1 MAKSIKHGSIFLDVK
16 TYYEIDGIRLDVELA
31 DSTFPRPFLVLPP
44 HWPEGASAD
53 AAQRMHNRSFIT
65 TCSQKK
71 NPWTAKPFLVELKT
85 SSNGKTRPF
94 AVGDS
99 QCAGEGARG
108 DGERLYFF
116 QFCFLKIAVKQKST
130 LTWKIFRRS
139 CTIQRTSPLKEKMS
153 WPVPAL
159 SSQLLLQKS
168 PWPGEASLFVMM
180 MRPVLPFFGFFRCL
194 VRSSIP
200 LPGWKRTSTKK
211 DLHIREHLVLHLPF
225 SQEFLWPSTPG
236 AQELSLCFLNCE
248 HVTFKS

>member
-1 MAKSIKHGSIFLDVK
+1 M
-16 TYYEIDGIRLDVELA
+16 RLMVSDWMLNWRILL
-31 DSTFPRPFLVLPP
+31 SPGLSLYCLR

-168 PWPGEASLFVMM
+168 PWPGGVLSRSFTFCDYDASCPSFSLV
-180 MRPVLPFFGFFRCL
+180 FFN
-194 VRSSIP
+194 V
-200 LPGWKRTSTKK
+200 
-211 DLHIREHLVLHLPF
+211 
-225 SQEFLWPSTPG
+225 
-236 AQELSLCFLNCE
+236 
-248 HVTFKS
+248 

>member
-1 MAKSIKHGSIFLDVK
+1 M
-16 TYYEIDGIRLDVELA
+16 RLMVSDWMLNWRILL
-31 DSTFPRPFLVLPP
+31 SPGLSLYCLR

-94 AVGDS
+94 ALGDS

-168 PWPGEASLFVMM
+168 PWPGGVLSRSFTFCDYDASFFWYFAMSSEAL
-180 MRPVLPFFGFFRCL
+180 
-194 VRSSIP
+194 
-200 LPGWKRTSTKK
+200 
-211 DLHIREHLVLHLPF
+211 D
-225 SQEFLWPSTPG
+225 STPRLEVNLNEEG
-236 AQELSLCFLNCE
+236 LVHTRALGLALALLSGVLMTVYSRCPRTRMA
-248 HVTFKS
+248 TFMFSEFWTCHL

>member
-1 MAKSIKHGSIFLDVK
+1 MLLFISQRVNTLPPDTKNKSGPFQLINRLEWVSSLLAKSIKHGSIFLDVK
-16 TYYEIDGIRLDVELA
+16 TYNEIDGIRLDVELA

-85 SSNGKTRPF
+85 SRNGKTRPF

-168 PWPGEASLFVMM
+168 PWPGGVLSRSFTFCDYDASCPSFSLV
-180 MRPVLPFFGFFRCL
+180 FFN
-194 VRSSIP
+194 V
-200 LPGWKRTSTKK
+200 
-211 DLHIREHLVLHLPF
+211 
-225 SQEFLWPSTPG
+225 
-236 AQELSLCFLNCE
+236 
-248 HVTFKS
+248 